1 MVDKKDEKSGPRGKE
16 AERRDP
22 ASSREPAKLPPAKE
36 AAVRLRRIQ
45 TLQPRAML
53 TDGARVSRRLDLLER
68 EYRDRTPDRDLL
80 RELGQLEKKLQGS
93 AQVRERRARNVP
105 AVSYP
110 PELPI
115 TARRDDIVQA
125 LRDHRVIIVSG
136 ETGCGKS
143 TQLPKMCLEAGRGI
157 SGRIACTQPRR
168 IAAVTIAHRIADE
181 LREPLGRSVGYKIRF
196 QDRTSPAAYIKVMTD
211 GMLLAETQG
220 DRSLTEYDTLL
231 IDEAHERSLNIDFL
245 LGIARTLL
253 AARPELSLI
262 ITSATLDIEKFRAA
276 FPAAPVI
283 EVSGRAYPVEVE
295 FRPPTDEDPE
305 DWDYVDQAVHAVA
318 YLKREKPAGDILVF
332 MPTEQDIMETIRRLE
347 GRKYP
352 ATTILPL
359 FARLPAAQQGRVYAV
374 EGPKIVVATNVAET
388 SLTIPGI
395 KYVVDTG
402 LARISQYQPGSH
414 INALPV
420 RPVSRASADQRRG
433 RCGRVQAGLCVR
445 LYSEKDYLDRPE
457 FTPPEILRSDLAEV
471 ALRMLDLRL
480 GDPLAFPFIDR
491 PTSRAVRA
499 GYETLSELGAICR
512 DERDGW
518 VLTATG
524 RSMARMPLDPRVS
537 RMLLE
542 AARTG
547 CVREVAVI
555 AAALSLRDPR
565 ERPPDQAAKAD
576 EAHARFRQPDSDF
589 LTLLNV
595 WDRYH
600 DELPAGAPQGQR
612 RRWCQ
617 EHFVSFGRMR
627 EWQLLHDEIL
637 AVLADHRLPLGRRER
652 AELSSGLYAAVHR
665 AILTGFLANIAAH
678 KEKSLYSAAKN
689 REAMIFPGS
698 ALFARP
704 PAWIVAAEMVLTS
717 RLFARTAARIDPGW
731 LEELGGE
738 LCRRTYSEPAWDR
751 TRGEVVAKERV
762 TLFGLEVVRDRRV
775 SYGRVNPEEAHAV
788 FVREALIE
796 GEVDRPPAFLR
807 HNLALQKK
815 VAAMEEKLR
824 RRDIMVAE
832 DRIAAF
838 YDERLPGV
846 ADLRTL
852 EKLIRDH
859 GDEFLKLDEAG
870 LLATRPDAAA
880 LEGFPDRVEVGGRE
894 FRAEYV
900 FAPGTEEDGLTLKV
914 PLGLLATIPTERLE
928 WGVAGQ
934 LRPKV
939 EAMVRGLEKRF
950 RNLLTPAADA
960 AAAIAE
966 EMESRRER
974 EEGSLFEAI
983 ADFVK
988 ARFRADIPAAEWA
1001 KADIPGHLKARV
1013 AVTDPAG
1020 KVVVAGRDIEVVKMK
1035 VGAVDAAPA
1044 KVESPAWKKA
1054 QEKWERGTVTAWDFG
1069 TLPESV
1075 TIATGLSAYPAL
1087 AAGEAGVSLRL
1098 FPTLEEATRA
1108 HRAGVAAVLRAKFA
1122 KDLDFVRRY
1131 HRIPAE
1137 YERAALPFGGRAAV
1151 EKAVE
1156 AALVREVFVR
1166 DIRTEEEFRA
1176 CEVTAGRA
1184 LMEKGH
1190 ALTQA
1195 ALRVMDG
1202 CHKIRAELEAPGS
1215 TKLTGS
1221 AAAEGQAAKKGRGAS
1236 WEALGGAAERLRA
1249 AQKEHVSPTFKEQ
1262 VAADLEALVPRN
1274 FLEVYSLE
1282 RLVHIPRY
1290 LEALRIRLERA
1301 RIGPEKDRN
1310 KWTQMEP
1317 FILSYERLRNR
1328 FLPPALPDRGGGAPG
1343 RDLSPAVPQ
1352 GELGL
1357 LVRRRAAQQ
1366 GKARPPAPP
1375 EKLAALEELRWMI
1388 EEFKVA
1394 LFAPEVKT
1402 AHPISTVRLARKIK
1416 EIEGAD

>member
-1 MVDKKDEKSGPRGKE
+1 MVKKDEKAGPDGKE
-16 AERRDP
+16 SAGRGSAAP
-22 ASSREPAKLPPAKE
+22 REAAKLPPAKE

-45 TLQPRAML
+45 ALQPRAMISDAAL
-53 TDGARVSRRLDLLER
+53 VSGRLDFLER
-68 EYRDRTPDRDLL
+68 RYRERAPDRDLL
-80 RELGQLEKKLQGS
+80 RELGHLEKGLQESGR
-93 AQVRERRARNVP
+93 VRERRARGVP

-110 PELPI
+110 RELPI
-115 TARRDDIVQA
+115 TARKDEIVQS
-125 LRDHRVIIVSG
+125 LRGNRVLIISG

-143 TQLPKMCLEAGRGI
+143 TQIPKICLEAGRGI

-196 QDRTSPAAYIKVMTD
+196 QDRTSPDAYVKVMTD

-220 DRSLTEYDTLL
+220 DRRLTEYDTLL

-253 AARPELSLI
+253 DARPELSLI
-262 ITSATLDIEKFRAA
+262 ITSATLDIEKFRTA
-276 FPAAPVI
+276 FPGAPVV
-283 EVSGRAYPVEVE
+283 EVSGRTYPVEVE
-295 FRPPTDEDPE
+295 YRPPADEDPE
-305 DWDYVDQAVHAVA
+305 EWDYVDHAVQAVA

-332 MPTEQDIMETIRRLE
+332 MPTEQDIMETIQRLE

-352 ATTILPL
+352 GTIILPL
-359 FARLPAAQQGRVYAV
+359 FSRLPAAQQGRVYSV

-402 LARISQYQPGSH
+402 LARIAQYQPGSH

-420 RPVSRASADQRRG
+420 RPISQASAAQRQG

-445 LYSEKDYLDRPE
+445 LYSEKDYRERPA

-491 PTSRAVRA
+491 PTARAVRA
-499 GYETLSELGAICR
+499 GYETLFELGAIR
-512 DERDGW
+512 QDERGAW
-518 VLTATG
+518 VLTDAG

-547 CVREVAVI
+547 CVREVAAI
-555 AAALSLRDPR
+555 AAVLSIRDPR

-576 EAHARFRQPDSDF
+576 EAHARFRHPDSDF

-600 DELPAGAPQGQR
+600 DDLPAGASQGQR
-612 RRWCQ
+612 RRWCH
-617 EHFVSFGRMR
+617 EHFVSFVRMR
-627 EWQLLHDEIL
+627 EWQLLHGEIL
-637 AVLADHRLPLGRRER
+637 AVLADHRLPLGRREQ
-652 AELSSGLYAAVHR
+652 AELSPGLYAAVHR

-678 KEKSLYSAAKN
+678 KEKSLYNAAKN

-698 ALFARP
+698 TLFGRP
-704 PAWIVAAEMVLTS
+704 PGWIVAAEMVLTS
-717 RLFARTAARIDPGW
+717 RLFARTAARVDPGW

-762 TLFGLEVVRDRRV
+762 TLFGLEIVRDRRV
-775 SYGRVNPEEAHAV
+775 SYGRINPEEAHAI

-796 GEVDRPPAFLR
+796 GDVDRPPAFLI
-807 HNLALQKK
+807 HNLALQRK
-815 VAAMEEKLR
+815 VAAMEDKLR
-824 RRDIMVAE
+824 RRDIMVGE

-846 ADLRTL
+846 MDLRTL

-859 GDEFLKLDEAG
+859 GDEFLKLEEAD
-870 LLATRPDAAA
+870 LLNVRPDPAA
-880 LEGFPDRVEVGGRE
+880 LDGFPDRVEVGGRE

-900 FAPGTEEDGLTLKV
+900 FTPGTDEDGLTLKV
-914 PLGLLATIPTERLE
+914 PLNLLATIPGERLE
-928 WGVAGQ
+928 WGVAGL

-939 EAMVRGLEKRF
+939 EAMVRGLEKRY
-950 RNLLTPAADA
+950 RKLLTPAAESA
-960 AAAIAE
+960 AVIAQ
-966 EMESRRER
+966 EMESRLER
-974 EEGSLFEAI
+974 EEGSLSEAI
-983 ADFVK
+983 AGFVK
-988 ARFRADIPAAEWA
+988 ARFRVDIPASAWAAADIPN
-1001 KADIPGHLKARV
+1001 HLKTRL

-1020 KVVVAGRDIEVVKMK
+1020 RVVVAGRDLEVVKMK
-1035 VGAVDAAPA
+1035 VGAADAAPA
-1044 KVESPAWKKA
+1044 KMESPAWIKA
-1054 QEKWERGTVTAWDFG
+1054 QEKWERDKVTGWDFG

-1098 FPTLEEATRA
+1098 FPTLEGAKQA
-1108 HRAGVAAVLRAKFA
+1108 HRAGVGALLRAKYA

-1131 HRIPAE
+1131 HRIPAD
-1137 YERAALPFGGRAAV
+1137 YERPALYFGGRAAV

-1176 CEVTAGRA
+1176 YDTMAGRA

-1195 ALRVMDG
+1195 ALKVMDG
-1202 CHKIRAELEAPGS
+1202 FQRIRAELGKAVSEGPAGAAASGTRTPRKERGS
-1215 TKLTGS
+1215 SWVALG
-1221 AAAEGQAAKKGRGAS
+1221 AAAEKLGAGR
-1236 WEALGGAAERLRA
+1236 AELTA
-1249 AQKEHVSPTFKEQ
+1249 PAFKERIE
-1262 VAADLEALVPRN
+1262 AELDALVPRD
-1274 FLEVYSLE
+1274 FLEVYALE
-1282 RLVHIPRY
+1282 RLSHLPRY
-1290 LEALRIRLERA
+1290 LEALKIRLERA
-1301 RIGPEKDRN
+1301 RIDPEKDRQ
-1310 KWTQMEP
+1310 KWAQVEP
-1317 FILSYERLRNR
+1317 FVLAFERLRR
-1328 FLPPALPDRGGGAPG
+1328 RLAPATEFDTGQDAAGRDGEPGAP
-1343 RDLSPAVPQ
+1343 S

-1357 LVRRRAAQQ
+1357 LARRRAAQQ
-1366 GKARPPAPP
+1366 GKPAPPASP

-1402 AHPISTVRLARKIK
+1402 AYPISTVRLARKIK
-1416 EIEGAD
+1416 DIEGPE

>member
-16 AERRDP
+16 AAGRDS
-22 ASSREPAKLPPAKE
+22 ASSREAAKLPPAKE
-36 AAVRLRRIQ
+36 ARLRLRRIQ
-45 TLQPRAML
+45 ALQPRAML
-53 TDGARVSRRLDLLER
+53 SDSALVSRRLDLLER
-68 EYRDRTPDRDLL
+68 KYRARTPDTDLL
-80 RELGQLEKKLQGS
+80 RELGDLEKKLQGS
-93 AQVRERRARNVP
+93 ARIRERRARIRP

-110 PELPI
+110 RELPI
-115 TARRDDIVQA
+115 TARKDEIVEA
-125 LRDHRVIIVSG
+125 LRENRVVIISG

-143 TQLPKMCLEAGRGI
+143 TQIPKMCLEAGRGVA
-157 SGRIACTQPRR
+157 GRIACTQPRR

-181 LREPLGRSVGYKIRF
+181 LREPLGRSIGYKIRF
-196 QDRTSPAAYIKVMTD
+196 QDRTSPDAYIKVMTD

-220 DRSLTEYDTLL
+220 DRRLTEYDTLL

-253 AARPELSLI
+253 DTRPELSLI
-262 ITSATLDIEKFRAA
+262 ITSATLDIEKFQAA
-276 FPAAPVI
+276 FPGAPVI
-283 EVSGRAYPVEVE
+283 EVSGRTYPVEVKY
-295 FRPPTDEDPE
+295 RPPTEEDPE
-305 DWDYVDQAVHAVA
+305 DWDYVDHAVRAVA
-318 YLKREKPAGDILVF
+318 YLWREKPAGDILIF
-332 MPTEQDIMETIRRLE
+332 MPTEQDIMETIQRLE

-359 FARLPAAQQGRVYAV
+359 FSRLPAAQQGRVYSV

-420 RPVSRASADQRRG
+420 RPISQASADQRQG

-445 LYSEKDYLDRPE
+445 LYSEKDYRDRPA

-499 GYETLSELGAICR
+499 GYETLFELGAIRR
-512 DERDGW
+512 DEREAW
-518 VLTATG
+518 ALTDIG

-555 AAALSLRDPR
+555 AAALSIRDPR

-576 EAHARFRQPDSDF
+576 EAHVRFRHPDSDF

-595 WDRYH
+595 WDRF
-600 DELPAGAPQGQR
+600 DDDLPAHASQGQR
-612 RRWCQ
+612 RRWCH
-617 EHFVSFGRMR
+617 EHFISFVRIR

-652 AELSSGLYAAVHR
+652 ADLSPGLYAAVHR

-678 KEKSLYSAAKN
+678 KEKSLYNAAKN
-689 REAMIFPGS
+689 REAMVFPGS
-698 ALFARP
+698 TLFGRP
-704 PAWIVAAEMVLTS
+704 PGWIVAAEMVLTS

-751 TRGEVVAKERV
+751 LRGEVVAKERV
-762 TLFGLEVVRDRRV
+762 TLFGLEIVRDRRV
-775 SYGRVNPEEAHAV
+775 SYGRINPEEAHAI

-815 VAAMEEKLR
+815 AADMEDKLR

-838 YDERLPGV
+838 YDEKLPGV

-859 GDEFLKLDEAG
+859 GDEFLKLEEAG
-870 LLATRPDAAA
+870 LLNYRPDPAA
-880 LEGFPDRVEVGGRE
+880 LDNFPDRVEVGGRE

-914 PLGLLATIPTERLE
+914 PLDLLATVPGERLE
-928 WGVAGQ
+928 WGVAGL

-939 EAMVRGLEKRF
+939 EAMVRGLEKRY
-950 RNLLTPAADA
+950 RKLLTPAAEA
-960 AAAIAE
+960 AAVIAH
-966 EMESRRER
+966 EMESRLER
-974 EEGSLFEAI
+974 EEGSLSEAV

-988 ARFRADIPAAEWA
+988 ARFRVDIPASAWA
-1001 KADIPGHLKARV
+1001 KADIPNHLKIRV
-1013 AVTDPAG
+1013 AVLDPAG
-1020 KVVVAGRDIEVVKMK
+1020 KVVVAGRDLEVVKMK
-1035 VGAVDAAPA
+1035 VGAADAAPA
-1044 KVESPAWKKA
+1044 KMESPAWKKA
-1054 QEKWERGTVTAWDFG
+1054 QEKWEREKVTAWDLG
-1069 TLPESV
+1069 TLPESI

-1087 AAGEAGVSLRL
+1087 AAGEAGVGLRL
-1098 FPTLEEATRA
+1098 FPTLEEATKA
-1108 HRAGVAAVLRAKFA
+1108 HRAGVSALLRAKYA

-1131 HRIPAE
+1131 HRIPAD
-1137 YERAALPFGGRAAV
+1137 YERPALYFGGRAAV

-1176 CEVTAGRA
+1176 YEMTVGRA

-1202 CHKIRAELEAPGS
+1202 YQKVSAELQKPGS
-1215 TKLTGS
+1215 AKPAGVS
-1221 AAAEGQAAKKGRGAS
+1221 AVEVQAMKKESRPS
-1236 WEALGGAAERLRA
+1236 WEALGAAAERLRA
-1249 AQKEHVSPTFKEQ
+1249 RQGDFVAPTFKEQ
-1262 VAADLEALVPRN
+1262 VAADLEILVPRN

-1290 LEALRIRLERA
+1290 LEALKIRLARA
-1301 RIGPEKDRN
+1301 RVDPEKDRH
-1310 KWTQMEP
+1310 KWAQVEP
-1317 FILSYERLRNR
+1317 FALTYERLRR
-1328 FLPPALPDRGGGAPG
+1328 RLAPVERPGQSEGAAG
-1343 RDLSPAVPQ
+1343 RDTGPAAPP

-1357 LVRRRAAQQ
+1357 LARRRATQQ
-1366 GKARPPAPP
+1366 GKTGPAASP

-1402 AHPISTVRLARKIK
+1402 AHPISTVRLARKAK
-1416 EIEGAD
+1416 DIEGPD